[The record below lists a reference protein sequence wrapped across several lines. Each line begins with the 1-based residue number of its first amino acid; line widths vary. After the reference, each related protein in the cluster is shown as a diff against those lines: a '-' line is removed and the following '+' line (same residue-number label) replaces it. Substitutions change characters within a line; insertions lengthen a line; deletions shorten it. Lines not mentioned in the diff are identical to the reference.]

1 MSLPVRARSDEKFK
15 IDRHEKL
22 PLYELIERNL
32 RDLILSNQLQPA
44 DTVPPE
50 WELAEL
56 YGVSRLTV
64 RRALDDLVRQ
74 DWLSRRQ
81 GVGTFVSRPAV
92 TAISPS
98 QLSFTQEMLAIG
110 RRPSSHL
117 LERRVAPADAYVA
130 QRLSLSE
137 GDAVVELTRLRMADD
152 MPILLETAYL
162 SSQRFP
168 GLEDDPDLEN
178 GSLYDCLSAHYSV
191 IVARVDNSLKAVL
204 LDENQAGLLGMT
216 PRLQTGGVPSICSEC
231 VAYSPEG
238 EPVEYSRSVAH
249 NENSQFYFV
258 FRRGES

>member
-1 MSLPVRARSDEKFK
+1 MSLPVRTKPDEKFK
-15 IDRHEKL
+15 IDRLEKL

-32 RDLILSNQLQPA
+32 RDLILSNQLQPG

-74 DWLSRRQ
+74 DWLNRRQ

-110 RRPSSHL
+110 RRPTSRL
-117 LERRVAPADAYVA
+117 LERRLVPSNAYVA
-130 QRLSLSE
+130 QRLSLNE
-137 GDAVVELTRLRMADD
+137 GDVLVELTRLRLADN
-152 MPILLETAYL
+152 MPILLETVYL

-178 GSLYDCLSAHYSV
+178 GSLYDCLSAHYGV

-204 LDENQAGLLGMT
+204 LDEEQASLLN
-216 PRLQTGGVPSICSEC
+216 LQPGVPSICSEC
-231 VAYSPEG
+231 VAYSPDG

>member
-1 MSLPVRARSDEKFK
+1 MSVPVRARSEERFK
-15 IDRHEKL
+15 IDRLEKL

-32 RDLILSNQLQPA
+32 RELVLSNQLMPG

-81 GVGTFVSRPAV
+81 GVGTFVARPAI

-110 RRPSSHL
+110 RRPSSRL
-117 LERRVAPADAYVA
+117 IERKIVPADAYIA
-130 QRLSLSE
+130 QRLSLNE
-137 GDAVVELTRLRMADD
+137 GDALAKITRLRLADD

-162 SSQRFP
+162 ANQRFP
-168 GLEDDPDLEN
+168 DLENDPDLEQS
-178 GSLYDCLSAHYSV
+178 SLYDYLSSHYGVV
-191 IVARVDNSLKAVL
+191 IARVDNSLKAVL
-204 LDENQAGLLGMT
+204 LDDDQARLLGMQ
-216 PRLQTGGVPSICSEC
+216 PGMPSISSEC
-231 VAYSPEG
+231 VAYTPEG

>member
-1 MSLPVRARSDEKFK
+1 MSLPVRFKTDERFK
-15 IDRHEKL
+15 IDRLEKL

-32 RDLILSNQLQPA
+32 RDLILGNQLQPG

-50 WELAEL
+50 WELAEM

-74 DWLSRRQ
+74 DWLNRRQ
-81 GVGTFVSRPAV
+81 GVGTFVARPAI
-92 TAISPS
+92 TTITPS

-110 RRPSSHL
+110 RRPSSHM
-117 LERRVAPADAYVA
+117 LERRVGPADAYVA
-130 QRLSLSE
+130 QRLSLGE
-137 GDAVVELTRLRMADD
+137 GDAVVELTRLRLADD

-162 SSQRFP
+162 SSQNFP

-178 GSLYDCLSAHYSV
+178 GSLYDCLAAHYGV
-191 IVARVDNSLKAVL
+191 IVARVDNSLKAVR
-204 LDENQAGLLGMT
+204 LDENQARLLGMQ
-216 PRLQTGGVPSICSEC
+216 PGMPSICSEC

>member
-1 MSLPVRARSDEKFK
+1 MNLPVREKTNGLFK
-15 IDRHEKL
+15 IDRLEKL

-32 RDLILSNQLQPA
+32 RDLILSNQLQPG

-50 WELAEL
+50 WELAEM

-74 DWLSRRQ
+74 DWLNRRQ
-81 GVGTFVSRPAV
+81 GVGTFVARPAV
-92 TAISPS
+92 TTISPS
-98 QLSFTQEMLAIG
+98 QLSFTREMLAIG

-117 LERRVAPADAYVA
+117 LERRVCPAEAYVA
-130 QRLSLSE
+130 QRLSLNE
-137 GDAVVELTRLRMADD
+137 GDAVVAITRLRLADD

-168 GLEDDPDLEN
+168 GLEDDPELDN
-178 GSLYDCLSAHYSV
+178 GSLYDCLAAHYGV
-191 IVARVDNSLKAVL
+191 TVARVDNSLKAVL
-204 LDENQAGLLGMT
+204 LDENQARLLGVQPGM
-216 PRLQTGGVPSICSEC
+216 PSICSEC

-238 EPVEYSRSVAH
+238 EPVEFSRSVAH

>member
-1 MSLPVRARSDEKFK
+1 MNLLIIEKPEEKFK
-15 IDRHEKL
+15 IDRLEKL

-32 RDLILSNQLQPA
+32 RELILNNQLKPGDTIPA
-44 DTVPPE
+44 E

-81 GVGTFVSRPAV
+81 GVGTFVSRPAI

-98 QLSFTQEMLAIG
+98 QLSFTQEMVAIG
-110 RRPSSHL
+110 RRPSSRL
-117 LERRVAPADAYVA
+117 LEKRLTPANAYIA
-130 QRLSLSE
+130 QRLSVSE
-137 GDAVVELTRLRMADD
+137 GEALVEITRLRLADGL
-152 MPILLETAYL
+152 PILLESAYL
-162 SSQRFP
+162 SNQRFP
-168 GLEDDPDLEN
+168 GLEAMPDLEQ
-178 GSLYDCLSAHYSV
+178 GSLYDYLLTHFGM
-191 IVARVDNSLKAVL
+191 IIARVDNSLKAVL
-204 LDENQAGLLGMT
+204 LDEIQARLLDSRSGM
-216 PRLQTGGVPSICSEC
+216 PSICCEC

-238 EPVEYSRSVAH
+238 EPVEYSLSVAH